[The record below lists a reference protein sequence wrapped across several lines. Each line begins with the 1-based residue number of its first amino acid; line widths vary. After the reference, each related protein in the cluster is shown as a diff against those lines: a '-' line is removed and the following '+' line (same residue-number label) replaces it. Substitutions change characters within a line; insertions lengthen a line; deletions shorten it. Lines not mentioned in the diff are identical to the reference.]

1 MRPLCRTLQWDFPGG
16 SDGEASTH
24 NAGDLGSILVLG
36 RSPGGNGN
44 PPQYSWVGKIPWRR
58 KCQPTPVFLPGKSH
72 GLRNLVPSQSFWL
85 VLLFFDEEKILHSK
99 AAKVI
104 GFYVV
109 DSVSGLINSFLS

>member
-72 GLRNLVPSQSFWL
+72 GLRNLTAFKKENIRHVWQMASI
-85 VLLFFDEEKILHSK
+85 VET
-99 AAKVI
+99 
-104 GFYVV
+104 
-109 DSVSGLINSFLS
+109 SGG